1 MLRLEPEANR
11 VGYCCWQPPE
21 IGRTLTTRNSG
32 VVDAEAL
39 APALAGAIVPV
50 TWTLT
55 IFPLGGQRMGE
66 EAVAVRTGGVVSRIW
81 NSKAPMSMRPPLT
94 RGEPGPR

>member
-1 MLRLEPEANR
+1 MLRLEPEAFR

-50 TWTLT
+50 TWTRCPT
-55 IFPLGGQRMGE
+55 KGCM
-66 EAVAVRTGGVVSRIW
+66 S
-81 NSKAPMSMRPPLT
+81 APDR
-94 RGEPGPR
+94 R